1 MTLAKINSMV
11 KRANQRFRQLEKS
24 NLTYSSAYKY
34 MLNQLKAG
42 RQYLT
47 TDSKGRI
54 KFRTDVSRLKKQNVT
69 SFNALVKNVETFLN
83 ANTSTVKGVKNQYAK
98 AFESFKK
105 SHNVNQNYTYEEFSE
120 LFQSS
125 AIQQAMNVYGS
136 DVVIEI
142 YEKNIDNLSLN
153 EIERILTANNGK
165 PISNIED
172 NLLNYIEFKNEGGTN
187 NFDDWF
193 TNSDSE
199 DIPF

>member
-1 MTLAKINSMV
+1 MTLARINSMV

-24 NLTYSSAYKY
+24 NMTYSSAYKY

-83 ANTSTVKGVKNQYAK
+83 ANTSTVKGVKKQYEK
-98 AFESFKK
+98 AFNTFKQ
-105 SHNVNQNYTYEEFSE
+105 SHNVNHNYTYEEFSE

-125 AIQQAMNVYGS
+125 AIQQAMGVYDS
-136 DVVIEI
+136 DAVVEI
-142 YEKNIDNLSLN
+142 YEKNIDKLSFN

-172 NLLNYIEFKNEGGTN
+172 NLLNYIEFKNETDNN

-199 DIPF
+199 DIQF